1 MGTFG
6 SPIGLKGEIKVKML
20 TSSFEFFKIL
30 KVYLNEDA
38 SEKWNFIKMRILN
51 NKLIVQLQD
60 CNNRDDAEKFR
71 GKKIRFE
78 FVFVRFVLLYM
89 HFVRF
94 GCSQVEKKLKNLCPP

>member
-38 SEKWNFIKMRILN
+38 SETWNFIKMRILN
-51 NKLIVQLQD
+51 NKLIVHPQD
-60 CNNRDDAEKFR
+60 CNIEMMQKN
-71 GKKIRFE
+71 
-78 FVFVRFVLLYM
+78 FV
-89 HFVRF
+89 
-94 GCSQVEKKLKNLCPP
+94 E